1 MNVMGEIIIKEWNM
15 FQKVNQMSSCSRAS
29 CQENPAGFVVNRMAQ
44 FLTWSPE
51 MLESYNRDLEQ
62 ALADGRNLMT
72 EKYARMMRDTDPATY
87 AAFSDLLPNVDT
99 VSVMLVERIV
109 SICDIWQREFM
120 DRYPKTA
127 RGSRPMSSSRDESVA
142 TGFRTYLRNELY
154 TYSMNTLTLY
164 EAWCEKLQRE
174 GQNMTIMNLEY
185 VARMYGFSSLQEME
199 DKAN

>member
-1 MNVMGEIIIKEWNM
+1 MNVMGEIILKEWNM
-15 FQKVNQMSSCSRAS
+15 FQKVNQMSSGHRAS

-51 MLESYNRDLEQ
+51 MLESYNRDLDK
-62 ALADGRNLMT
+62 ALDDGRNLMT
-72 EKYARMMRDTDPATY
+72 EKYARMMRDTDPRSY
-87 AAFSDLLPNVDT
+87 SAFSDLLPNVDT
-99 VSVMLVERIV
+99 VSVMLVEKIV

-164 EAWCEKLQRE
+164 EAWCEKLQSE
-174 GQNMTIMNLEY
+174 GRNMTIMNMEY

-199 DKAN
+199 DVAK